1 MTPARDACEPWLTI
15 DLDAIAANFAT
26 LKAQAGSAQAAPV
39 VKADAYGMGAGPVA
53 LRLWGE
59 GARTFFVARL
69 GEGETLR
76 SVLGPERPCTI
87 YTLDGCMGGMAPRL
101 KAADLTPVLNGL
113 DQVAAWSAAATPS
126 APARAALHID
136 TGMNRLGL
144 RPEEARAL
152 ADAPERLQNLNIE
165 LVISHLACGGEPGH
179 PMNARQLEA
188 FLAAAATFPKARKSL
203 ASSGGM
209 FLGPQYLLDMVR
221 PGVSLYGA
229 GPFETPDPRIRP
241 VATLQAPILQIR
253 AARPGESV
261 GYGATYAVDRAQR
274 IAILSLGY
282 ADGVLRSLSPNGY
295 GWLAGR
301 RCPILGRISMDLIAM
316 DVTGIDEIAPGD
328 LVEIFGHNIAV
339 ETQAANA
346 GSTSYELLSRIS
358 TRVARTYLGTQL
370 SGEA

>member
-26 LKAQAGSAQAAPV
+26 LKAQAGPAEAAPV
-39 VKADAYGMGAGPVA
+39 LKADAYGMGAASVA
-53 LRLWGE
+53 LRLWAE

-69 GEGETLR
+69 GEGEALR
-76 SVLGPERPCTI
+76 SDLGPDRPCTI

-113 DQVAAWSAAATPS
+113 DQVEAWSMAAEAN

-152 ADAPERLQNLNIE
+152 SDAPQRLQRLNIE

-179 PMNARQLEA
+179 PMNARQLES
-188 FLAAAATFPKARKSL
+188 FLDVADRFPGARRSL

-209 FLGPQYLLDMVR
+209 FLGPEYLLDMVR

-229 GPFETPDPRIRP
+229 GPFERPDPRIRP

-253 AARPGESV
+253 TARPGESV
-261 GYGATYAVDRAQR
+261 GYGATYCVRNAQR
-274 IAILSLGY
+274 IAVIALGY

-316 DVTGIDEIAPGD
+316 DVTGIDKIAPGD
-328 LVEIFGHNIAV
+328 LVELFGHNIAV
-339 ETQAANA
+339 ETAAANA
-346 GSTSYELLSRIS
+346 GSTSYEFLSRIS
-358 TRVARTYLGTQL
+358 PRVVRTYLGKP
-370 SGEA
+370 E